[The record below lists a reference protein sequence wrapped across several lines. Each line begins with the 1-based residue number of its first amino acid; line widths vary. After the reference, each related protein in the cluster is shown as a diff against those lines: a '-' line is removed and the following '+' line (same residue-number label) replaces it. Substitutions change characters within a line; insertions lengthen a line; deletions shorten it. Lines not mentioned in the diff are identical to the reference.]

1 MDSFEL
7 DARLA
12 RDCLVLGEM
21 DMSLV
26 LLMNNSLLP
35 WFILVPKTTET
46 EMIDLP
52 RSEQVRVLE
61 EINLLSAFVKNHF
74 AVSKLNIATIGNIV
88 KQLHIHIVGRT
99 PNDCC
104 WPNVVWGTTQRE
116 NYSPERVEEIRLAL
130 KRCLADKFTCKK

>member
-12 RDCLVLGEM
+12 SDCLVLGEM

-88 KQLHIHIVGRT
+88 PQLHIHVVGRA

-104 WPNVVWGTTQRE
+104 WPKVVWGDNT
-116 NYSPERVEEIRLAL
+116 A
-130 KRCLADKFTCKK
+130 